1 MKDIDLIIPPYSEFL
16 VRFFHHENFPPLLT
30 LSIILIVIAHRGLVI
45 GLDVAT
51 KEWKMRVI
59 VNE

>member
-51 KEWKMRVI
+51 KE
-59 VNE
+59 